1 MKKTVLEWLS
11 EGKLLEKKIEKKEAN
26 LIKNAYKITM
36 VHNEDKN
43 YNEEAIKAEY
53 VSLNKLKDNLDLIKD
68 SIMVYNATTKIKIG
82 DKEMSLA
89 YALNKYAN
97 RAKSDFDK
105 KLVKVGNDRITDE
118 SKMRE
123 LSQREKADLDRQL
136 NAKSNISE
144 KDKAL
149 IEMTKGTYDVVVKD
163 PLNVIEL
170 ASKVADEMELFN
182 MEVNNKINL
191 SNATT
196 YLDLN
201 I

>member
-82 DKEMSLA
+82 YKEMSLA

-105 KLVKVGNDRITDE
+105 KLVKV
-118 SKMRE
+118 SK
-123 LSQREKADLDRQL
+123 SWK
-136 NAKSNISE
+136 
-144 KDKAL
+144 
-149 IEMTKGTYDVVVKD
+149 
-163 PLNVIEL
+163 
-170 ASKVADEMELFN
+170 
-182 MEVNNKINL
+182 
-191 SNATT
+191 
-196 YLDLN
+196 
-201 I
+201 